1 MKTIEFD
8 AKGKVLGRLAT
19 QIADALRGKNT
30 PQFRPDRMPDVTV
43 VVKNA
48 DLVVVTGNKEETKTY
63 YRFSGY
69 PGGLKREQLKHVRI
83 RQPKRILTQAV
94 SRMLPKNRL
103 RDRFMKRLTI
113 ELSTNT

>member
-19 QIADALRGKNT
+19 EIANALRGKNT
-30 PQFRPDRMPDVTV
+30 AQFRQDRMPEVQV

-48 DLVVVTGNKEETKTY
+48 DQVVVTGNKEETKMY

-69 PGGLKREQLKHVRI
+69 PGGLKKETFIHLRA
-83 RQPKRILTQAV
+83 RQPQRILSQAV

-103 RDRFMKRLTI
+103 RDRFMKRLTL
-113 ELSTNT
+113 EVSTKE